1 MAKKTSTPRKTAAKP
16 KQSTKPRA
24 ARAAKPKSGARRATS
39 KAKPAARST
48 KKKPSAAN
56 RRKEA
61 TSECVANLAAGARQ
75 IGVGL
80 RQGAALA
87 DPRKLIRGTSQK
99 IRQIEFNRAT
109 DFCKKEWHELTT
121 LAGKLREMAHHP
133 EQPPRRHASRTRKQ
147 PTHR

>member
-1 MAKKTSTPRKTAAKP
+1 MPKKASAPRKTAAKS
-16 KQSTKPRA
+16 KKSGKPRA
-24 ARAAKPKSGARRATS
+24 ARAAKPKSSAKRATPT
-39 KAKPAARST
+39 AKPAARST
-48 KKKPSAAN
+48 KKKPSAAK
-56 RRKEA
+56 RRKEGK
-61 TSECVANLAAGARQ
+61 SECVANLTAGARQ

-109 DFCKKEWHELTT
+109 DFCKKEWHELTA
-121 LAGKLREMAHHP
+121 LAGKLRELAQHP
-133 EQPPRRHASRTRKQ
+133 AKPTRRRASRTRQQ